1 MVSVVTDDAGS
12 ARPPLDA
19 GRGRAGRG
27 VVGLHVG
34 RFFLAGVVALAVVGL
49 GTAIASRRVGEREAI
64 ADARTTTLIKAEGLV
79 EPVLDDGILTGAPA
93 ALARLATVV
102 QRNVLDRA
110 LVRVKLW
117 TAGGTIVYSD
127 EGRLIGTTY
136 ELGADEKDSIATGRI
151 DAGVSD
157 LSEPEN
163 RYERPY
169 RKLLEVYLPV
179 RTPSGQV
186 LLFEAYYRY
195 SLVSDN
201 GRRLWRS
208 FAPTALGA
216 LVLLQLVQIPL
227 AWSLARRLR
236 QRLQERE
243 VLLERALQASE
254 VERRQIAS
262 DLHDGVVQD
271 LAGVAWSLSAATRA
285 GNGAGPDPALVDQS
299 AETVRASIRALRSL
313 VVDIYP
319 PDFGEEPLDAA
330 LGDLLERAE
339 TRGLHTD
346 LDVAGARHPIPDHA
360 ARLAYRVVQEGIR
373 NAVNHSGAARVTVR
387 LATGERAVTVEVADD
402 GRGFDEAEA
411 RSRADAGHVGLRA
424 LAGLVADSGGSLDV
438 QSVPGAGTTLRAEV
452 PW

>member
-1 MVSVVTDDAGS
+1 MVSHDPLRPS
-12 ARPPLDA
+12 RPPSNRD
-19 GRGRAGRG
+19 GRRAGRG

-34 RFFLAGVVALAVVGL
+34 KFALAGVVALAIVGL
-49 GTAIASRRVGEREAI
+49 GTSIASRRVGQREAI

-79 EPVLDDGILTGAPA
+79 EPVLDDGVPTRSPA
-93 ALARLATVV
+93 ALARLGAVV

-110 LVRVKLW
+110 LIRVKLW
-117 TAGGTIVYSD
+117 TSAGTIAYSD
-127 EGRLIGTTY
+127 EPRLIGTTY
-136 ELGADEKDSIATGRI
+136 HLGADEQDSIASGRI

-157 LSEPEN
+157 LSKPEN
-163 RYERPY
+163 RYERQY

-179 RTPSGQV
+179 RTPSGTV

-201 GRRLWRS
+201 GSRLWRS

-236 QRLQERE
+236 HRLQERE

-271 LAGVAWSLSAATRA
+271 LAGVAYSLSAAVRS
-285 GNGAGPDPALVDQS
+285 GNGAGPDRVRVGQA
-299 AETVRASIRALRSL
+299 AEEVRSSIRALRSL
-313 VVDIYP
+313 LVDIYP
-319 PDFGEEPLDAA
+319 PNFGEDPLDAA
-330 LGDLLERAE
+330 LGDLLERAAV
-339 TRGLHTD
+339 RGLHTE
-346 LDVAGARHPIPDHA
+346 LDVTAAVDPIPDQA
-360 ARLAYRVVQEGIR
+360 ARLVYRIAQEGIR
-373 NAVNHSGAARVTVR
+373 NALQHSQAGAVTVR
-387 LATGERAVTVEVADD
+387 LATGGGRVTVEVSDD
-402 GRGFDEAEA
+402 GRGFDAAEA
-411 RSRADAGHVGLRA
+411 RDRAAAGHVGLRA
-424 LAGLVADSGGSLDV
+424 LSGLVADSGGSLEIH
-438 QSVPGAGTTLRAEV
+438 SVPGQGTTLHAEV